1 MGCDHDGQTNDT
13 PFPINYRNASLI
25 IMAAAGNEVDTVVL
39 SAGLNAAQV
48 VAIGTEG
55 FERLNNFL
63 TISDKEIRFVDQEN
77 TTQNNYTFQMLRRN
91 RITVR

>member
-1 MGCDHDGQTNDT
+1 
-13 PFPINYRNASLI
+13 
-25 IMAAAGNEVDTVVL
+25 MAAAGNEVDTVVL